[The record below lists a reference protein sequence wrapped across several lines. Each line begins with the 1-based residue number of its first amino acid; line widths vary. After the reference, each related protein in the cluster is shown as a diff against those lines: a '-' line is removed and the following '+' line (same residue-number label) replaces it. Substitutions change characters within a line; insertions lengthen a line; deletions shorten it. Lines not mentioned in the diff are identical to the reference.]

1 MTTAANLLR
10 EMQTYILVPQSLIE
24 EAEKSGINEEN
35 NSEFADI
42 VEGWGEGRYDEDP
55 DYVVDE
61 ISYLL
66 N

>member
-10 EMQTYILVPQSLIE
+10 EMQSFVSVESSLIA
-24 EAEKSGINEEN
+24 EAEKSGMNEEN

-42 VEGWGEGRYDEDP
+42 VEGWGEGRYDDDP
-55 DYVVDE
+55 NYVVDE